1 VATLRV
7 PSTSRLLLKV
17 EVALVPFPMKAVPA
31 TANCAERAFEVVPMP
46 MRLAVVS
53 TKREEVAE
61 RLVPAA
67 L

>member
-1 VATLRV
+1 
-7 PSTSRLLLKV
+7 LLKV